1 MAIIQR
7 FGLRII
13 QSEVI
18 KMVFDYEKV
27 VEKLKGTIAEQLA
40 AKVMGYDDILDIPV
54 SKRVE
59 WNELS
64 KQL

>member
-40 AKVMGYDDILDIPV
+40 AKIMGYDDILDIPV

>member
-1 MAIIQR
+1 
-7 FGLRII
+7 
-13 QSEVI
+13 
-18 KMVFDYEKV
+18 MVFDYEKV
-27 VEKLKGTIAEQLA
+27 VAKLQGTISEQLA
-40 AKVMGYDDILDIPV
+40 ATIMGYDDVLDIPV